1 MNKKMDKKDGPLESE
16 DIRIDYDHLEVS
28 DIMDQIKK
36 KIDARPKDELAG
48 PVSDEKPP
56 PEPLLNPP
64 ESEES
69 GPSAS
74 KAKRLLL
81 KLMKPFSPII
91 KLLVLPVHQ
100 ELRETIYTLDRT
112 NKRLDSLSHFLN
124 DALDEVKTNLS
135 QFNSETNKRV
145 DLAFEDLTRAKEY
158 AKLLHNLSH
167 NIVVEMTK
175 LKIEEENL
183 KIRVRILE
191 KDFEHL
197 KSREKALESRVNQ

>member
-1 MNKKMDKKDGPLESE
+1 MNKKMDIKDGPLESE
-16 DIRIDYDHLEVS
+16 DIRIDYDHLDVS

-36 KIDARPKDELAG
+36 KIDARPKDKLAG
-48 PVSDEKPP
+48 PVSDEKLPE
-56 PEPLLNPP
+56 EPLLHPP
-64 ESEES
+64 EFEKNGS
-69 GPSAS
+69 SAS
-74 KAKRLLL
+74 KTKRLLL

-112 NKRLDSLSHFLN
+112 NKRLDLLSHFLN
-124 DALDEVKTNLS
+124 GALDEVKTNLS

-145 DLAFEDLTRAKEY
+145 DLAYEDLTRAKEY

-175 LKIEEENL
+175 LKIEEEHL

>member
-1 MNKKMDKKDGPLESE
+1 MNKKMDIKDGLLESE
-16 DIRIDYDHLEVS
+16 DIRIDYDHLDVS

-36 KIDARPKDELAG
+36 KIDARPKDKLAG

-56 PEPLLNPP
+56 PESPLNPS
-64 ESEES
+64 EFEES
-69 GPSAS
+69 GLSAS
-74 KAKRLLL
+74 KTKKLLL

-91 KLLVLPVHQ
+91 KLLVLPVYQ

-124 DALDEVKTNLS
+124 GALDEVKTNLS
-135 QFNSETNKRV
+135 QFNSET
-145 DLAFEDLTRAKEY
+145 FEDLTRAKEY

-175 LKIEEENL
+175 LKIEEEHL

-197 KSREKALESRVNQ
+197 KTREKALESRVNQ

>member
-1 MNKKMDKKDGPLESE
+1 MDKKDGPLESE
-16 DIRIDYDHLEVS
+16 DIRIDYDHLDVS

-36 KIDARPKDELAG
+36 KIDARPKDESAS
-48 PVSDEKPP
+48 PASDEKMQ
-56 PEPLLNPP
+56 PESPINPP
-64 ESEES
+64 EFEKS
-69 GPSAS
+69 GPSPS

-81 KLMKPFSPII
+81 KLIRPFSPII
-91 KLLVLPVHQ
+91 KFLVLPVHQ
-100 ELRETIYTLDRT
+100 ELRETIHILDRT
-112 NKRLDSLSHFLN
+112 NKRLDSLSNFLN
-124 DALDEVKTNLS
+124 GTLDEVKRDLS

-183 KIRVRILE
+183 KIRIRILE

-197 KSREKALESRVNQ
+197 KSREKALESRVIQ

>member
-1 MNKKMDKKDGPLESE
+1 MDKKDGPLESE
-16 DIRIDYDHLEVS
+16 DIRIDYDHLDVS

-36 KIDARPKDELAG
+36 KIDARPKDELVS
-48 PVSDEKPP
+48 PTSDEKPP
-56 PEPLLNPP
+56 PESPLNPP
-64 ESEES
+64 ELEKS
-69 GPSAS
+69 GPSPS

-100 ELRETIYTLDRT
+100 ELRETICTLDRT
-112 NKRLDSLSHFLN
+112 NKRLDLLSNFLN
-124 DALDEVKTNLS
+124 GALDEVKTNLS
-135 QFNSETNKRV
+135 QFNSETNLRV

-183 KIRVRILE
+183 KIRIRILE

>member
-48 PVSDEKPP
+48 PVSDEKLPQ
-56 PEPLLNPP
+56 EPLLNPP
-64 ESEES
+64 EFEKS
-69 GPSAS
+69 GPSVS
-74 KAKRLLL
+74 KTKRLLL

-112 NKRLDSLSHFLN
+112 NKRLDSLSRFLN

-135 QFNSETNKRV
+135 EFNTETNKRV

-197 KSREKALESRVNQ
+197 KSREKALESRINQ

>member
-1 MNKKMDKKDGPLESE
+1 MNKKMDIKDGPLESE
-16 DIRIDYDHLEVS
+16 DIRIDYDHLDVS

-36 KIDARPKDELAG
+36 KIDARPKDKLAG

-56 PEPLLNPP
+56 EEPLLHPP
-64 ESEES
+64 EFEKNGS
-69 GPSAS
+69 SAS
-74 KAKRLLL
+74 KTKRLLL

-112 NKRLDSLSHFLN
+112 NKRLDLLSHFLN
-124 DALDEVKTNLS
+124 GALDEVKTNLS

-145 DLAFEDLTRAKEY
+145 DLAYEDLTRAKEY

-183 KIRVRILE
+183 KIRIRILE

-197 KSREKALESRVNQ
+197 KSREKVLESRVNQ

>member
-1 MNKKMDKKDGPLESE
+1 MNKKMDIKDGLLESE
-16 DIRIDYDHLEVS
+16 DIRIDYDHLDVS

-36 KIDARPKDELAG
+36 KIDARPKDKLAG

-56 PEPLLNPP
+56 PESPLNPS
-64 ESEES
+64 EFEES
-69 GPSAS
+69 GLSAS
-74 KAKRLLL
+74 KTKKLLL

-91 KLLVLPVHQ
+91 KLLVLPVYQ

-124 DALDEVKTNLS
+124 GALDEVKTNLS
-135 QFNSETNKRV
+135 QFNSET
-145 DLAFEDLTRAKEY
+145 FEDLTRAKEY

-197 KSREKALESRVNQ
+197 KTREKALESRVNQ